1 MSENQEGQQEGGRQL
16 ICRLI
21 TPEKIVYDGE
31 AKLVVARIADGD
43 IGVNVDHAPL
53 VSTVEPR
60 EVRIYDEDD
69 ERYVFATSDGFF
81 KITENLVQILVE
93 EAQTPEEIDVNE
105 AENRIEQAENEL
117 SELPEDEDEETESQ
131 RKDIERRRQVAENL
145 VRVARE
151 YGEG

>member
-1 MSENQEGQQEGGRQL
+1 MAEGGGDQEGRQL
-16 ICRLI
+16 FCRVI
-21 TPEKIVYDGE
+21 TPEQVLYDGE
-31 AKLVVARIADGD
+31 AKLVVVRIADGD
-43 IGVNVDHAPL
+43 IGVNVDHAPV

-81 KITENLVQILVE
+81 KVSENLVQILVE
-93 EAQTPEEIDVNE
+93 EAATPDEIDVDE
-105 AENRIEQAENEL
+105 AESRIEQAENEL
-117 SELPEDEDEETESQ
+117 SELPAEDEEGQTERQ
-131 RKDIERRRQVAENL
+131 RKEIERRRQVAENL